1 MFSTKV
7 LPPTAAAIEEAVHL
21 LRAGEVVAF
30 PTETVYGLGAN
41 GFDVA
46 ACAKI
51 YEAKGRPS
59 DNPLI
64 LHIAHRA
71 MLDEVALDVPEMA
84 EHLLAAFAPGPLTL
98 VLRRRAAV
106 PDRITGGLETVGVR
120 MPENDAALALI
131 RATGFP
137 LAAPSANT
145 SGRPSPTTAEAVLDD
160 LAGRIPLILDG
171 GPCRFG
177 VESTIVDVTGK
188 AAVILRPGAITREM
202 LEEVLDTVQLDPGL
216 AAQERAAQK
225 ARGAAEEAAGVSRAE
240 RVAEASA
247 AAPRADDA
255 PAAPRAPG
263 MKYTHYAPRAPLT
276 LLAAPPAAL
285 PAACRAALAEAAGTS
300 VGLIVTDETA
310 AALAG
315 EAEEDFVV
323 RLGARKDVRAIAAHL
338 YEALRAF
345 DEKHVDFILG
355 EALDESGLGLAIMN
369 RLKKAA
375 GYRIRRF

>member
-1 MFSTKV
+1 MFSTKIL
-7 LPPTAAAIEEAVHL
+7 LPTTAALEEAAAL
-21 LRAGEVVAF
+21 LRAGGVVAF

-41 GFDVA
+41 GFDPA

-84 EHLLAAFAPGPLTL
+84 ERLLAAFAPGPLTL
-98 VLRRRAAV
+98 VLRRRDAV
-106 PDRITGGLETVGVR
+106 PLGITGGLATVGVR
-120 MPENDAALALI
+120 MPENDVALALI
-131 RATGFP
+131 RAAGVP

-145 SGRPSPTTAEAVLDD
+145 SGRPSPTTAQAVLDD
-160 LAGRIPLILDG
+160 LAGHIPLILDG

-177 VESTIVDVTGK
+177 VESTIVDVTGE

-202 LEEVLDTVQLDPGL
+202 LEEVVGVVQLDPGL
-216 AAQERAAQK
+216 AAQERMTQAAK
-225 ARGAAEEAAGVSRAE
+225 GADGEAVDDAR
-240 RVAEASA
+240 A
-247 AAPRADDA
+247 AAR
-255 PAAPRAPG
+255 APRAPG

-285 PAACRAALAEAAGTS
+285 AAAFRRALAEAEGKT
-300 VGLIVTDETA
+300 VGLLVSDETA

-315 EAEEDFVV
+315 EVEESRIV
-323 RLGARKDVRAIAAHL
+323 RLGARGDQRRIAAHL
-338 YEALRAF
+338 YEALRSF
-345 DEKHVDFILG
+345 DGKSVDCIFG
-355 EALDESGLGLAIMN
+355 EALDEAGLGLAIMN

>member
-1 MFSTKV
+1 MSVFSTKV
-7 LPPTAAAIEEAVHL
+7 LPPTAAAIEEAVYL

-41 GFDVA
+41 GFDAA

-106 PDRITGGLETVGVR
+106 PDRITGGLATVGVR

-131 RATGFP
+131 RAAGFP

-145 SGRPSPTTAEAVLDD
+145 SGRPSPTTAETVLED

-177 VESTIVDVTGK
+177 VESTIVDVTGE

-202 LEEVLDTVQLDPGL
+202 LEEVVADVRLDPGL
-216 AAQERAAQK
+216 AAQERAAQMSV
-225 ARGAAEEAAGVSRAE
+225 GAMCPAAANG
-240 RVAEASA
+240 AEASETA
-247 AAPRADDA
+247 GVHTVA
-255 PAAPRAPG
+255 AAPRAPG

-276 LLAAPPAAL
+276 LLAAPPGAGAPRL
-285 PAACRAALAEAAGTS
+285 PTCPPPSARRLPKRRASRS
-300 VGLIVTDETA
+300 V
-310 AALAG
+310 
-315 EAEEDFVV
+315 
-323 RLGARKDVRAIAAHL
+323 
-338 YEALRAF
+338 
-345 DEKHVDFILG
+345 
-355 EALDESGLGLAIMN
+355 SS
-369 RLKKAA
+369 
-375 GYRIRRF
+375 

>member
-1 MFSTKV
+1 MSVFSTKV

-41 GFDVA
+41 GFDAA

-106 PDRITGGLETVGVR
+106 PDRITGGLATVGVR

-131 RATGFP
+131 RAAGFP

-177 VESTIVDVTGK
+177 VESTIVDVTGE

-202 LEEVLDTVQLDPGL
+202 LEEVVADVRLDPGL
-216 AAQERAAQK
+216 AAQERAAQM
-225 ARGAAEEAAGVSRAE
+225 AVGAVCPAAANGAEAGETAGVHT
-240 RVAEASA
+240 V
-247 AAPRADDA
+247 
-255 PAAPRAPG
+255 AAPRAPG

-285 PAACRAALAEAAGTS
+285 PAAFRAALAEAAGKA

-315 EAEEDFVV
+315 EAAENLVV

-345 DEKHVDFILG
+345 DEKKVDFILG

>member
-1 MFSTKV
+1 MSVFSTKV

-41 GFDVA
+41 GFDAA

-106 PDRITGGLETVGVR
+106 PDRITGGLATVGVR

-131 RATGFP
+131 RAAGVP

-145 SGRPSPTTAEAVLDD
+145 SGRPSPTTAETVLED

-177 VESTIVDVTGK
+177 VESTIVDVTGE

-202 LEEVLDTVQLDPGL
+202 LEEVVADVRLDPGL
-216 AAQERAAQK
+216 AAQERAAQMGVG
-225 ARGAAEEAAGVSRAE
+225 ARCPAAANGAEAGEAAGVHT
-240 RVAEASA
+240 VA
-247 AAPRADDA
+247 
-255 PAAPRAPG
+255 AAPRAPG

-276 LLAAPPAAL
+276 LLTAPPAAL
-285 PAACRAALAEAAGTS
+285 PAAFRAALAEAAGKS

-323 RLGARKDVRAIAAHL
+323 RLGARKDVRSIAAHL

-345 DEKHVDFILG
+345 DEKKVDFILG

>member
-7 LPPTAAAIEEAVHL
+7 LPPTAAAIEEAAHL

-41 GFDVA
+41 AFDAA

-106 PDRITGGLETVGVR
+106 PDRITGGLATVGVR

-131 RATGFP
+131 RAAGFP

-177 VESTIVDVTGK
+177 VESTIVDVTGE

-202 LEEVLDTVQLDPGL
+202 LEEVVADVRLDPGL
-216 AAQERAAQK
+216 AAQERAAQM
-225 ARGAAEEAAGVSRAE
+225 AVGAVCPAAANGAEAGETAGVQT
-240 RVAEASA
+240 V
-247 AAPRADDA
+247 
-255 PAAPRAPG
+255 AAPRAPG

-276 LLAAPPAAL
+276 LLAAPPADL
-285 PAACRAALAEAAGTS
+285 PAAFRAALAEAAGKS

-315 EAEEDFVV
+315 EAEENLVV